1 MQMVG
6 VAGVA
11 LLLAACGA
19 TPGTPERAS
28 QPGVNAVSTMAAPQ
42 TNSAGNVT
50 VQVIPRQ
57 LKSGGPV
64 IFEIVMDTHS
74 VDLAGDMLAL
84 VELRDERGNA
94 LRPVAWDG
102 TGGGGHHRAGMIRF
116 DALPAGARTV
126 SLVVKN
132 IAGVTERVFAWDV
145 PA

>member
-1 MQMVG
+1 MFA
-6 VAGVA
+6 VAGVG

-28 QPGVNAVSTMAAPQ
+28 QPGVTAVSTMAAPQ
-42 TNSAGNVT
+42 TNTAGNVT

-57 LKSGGPV
+57 LQSGGPV

-74 VDLAGDMLAL
+74 EDLAGDMLVL

-102 TGGGGHHRAGMIRF
+102 TGGGHHRAGMIRF
-116 DALPAGARTV
+116 DTLPAGVRTV
-126 SLVVKN
+126 LLVVKN